1 MMKKIAFILLFLV
14 FTLSSHAQ
22 HVTKFEELQLKMIA
36 EPRPVVV
43 KIYTQWCSVCKLQ
56 DKKIQKDERLKNI
69 FNGSVYYLE
78 LDAESRKTITFGNK
92 VYQFIPNG
100 TGGVNKLAAELCLS
114 QSYPC
119 WVFLAPD
126 YSVIQTY
133 SGLLKPEQLA
143 HIISKL

>member
-1 MMKKIAFILLFLV
+1 MMKKLLFIS
-14 FTLSSHAQ
+14 LSLALAFSSYAQ

-69 FNGSVYYLE
+69 FNGAVYYVE

-92 VYQFIPNG
+92 AYQFIPNG
-100 TGGVNKLAAELCLS
+100 TGGVHRLATELCPS
-114 QSYPC
+114 QNYPC
-119 WVFLAPD
+119 WVFLAAN
-126 YSVIQTY
+126 YNVIQAY
-133 SGLLKPEQLA
+133 SGLINPERLS